1 MLYVMSMEILC
12 TMLWGLGWW
21 YDLRGRSRGWAQ
33 LGQWRRV
40 QWLQPAGPP
49 AVQPATP
56 PQTLQGWPAVETLEI
71 ISHHDF
77 CHYLWIGS
85 HDQVF
90 ERSHFPTVL
99 LLMCGPAGAGDG
111 PGWVDGGRLGPG
123 SLAADCRLQ
132 QPPLQHCRRPP
143 ADLEPLQLH
152 RPALQG
158 GKGLHFPRMI
168 LGTLLGIHLSD
179 V

>member
-1 MLYVMSMEILC
+1 MHCNVICYVHGDPLHYVVRARVVVVWPPGEIPRLGTTRPVAAGAVTAACRASCSPASHSASDTAGVACSGNKHWKLYHFK
-12 TMLWGLGWW
+12 T
-21 YDLRGRSRGWAQ
+21 
-33 LGQWRRV
+33 
-40 QWLQPAGPP
+40 
-49 AVQPATP
+49 
-56 PQTLQGWPAVETLEI
+56 
-71 ISHHDF
+71 DF
-77 CHYLWIGS
+77 GHYLWIGS

-90 ERSHFPTVL
+90 DPSHFPTVL
-99 LLMCGPAGAGDG
+99 LLMCG

-158 GKGLHFPRMI
+158 SKGLHFPRTEWS
-168 LGTLLGIHLSD
+168 LGLCWEYI
-179 V
+179 